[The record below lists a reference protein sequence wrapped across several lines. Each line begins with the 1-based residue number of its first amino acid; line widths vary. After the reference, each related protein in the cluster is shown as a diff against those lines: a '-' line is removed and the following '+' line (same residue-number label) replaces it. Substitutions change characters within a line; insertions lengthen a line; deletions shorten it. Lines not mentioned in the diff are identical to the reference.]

1 MNKFFTIVTL
11 TIIVSSLAFG
21 YEAGKQDNTGR
32 IVGVWKSINNIDNE
46 PQAVVTVNRSEK
58 QLEGKFVLRGLTFNG
73 QENVT
78 VELPIT
84 NASFN
89 GTTFS
94 FRVTFPG
101 TEKMVTDWELKLRKD
116 DEAAFDMVK
125 ENGNPAE
132 DAPSF
137 VMKRARTN

>member
-84 NASFN
+84 NASFD

-94 FRVTFPG
+94 FKVTFPG
-101 TEKMVTDWELKLRKD
+101 TEKIVTDWELKLRND
-116 DEAAFDMVK
+116 DEANFDMVK
-125 ENGNPAE
+125 ENGKPAE

>member
-1 MNKFFTIVTL
+1 VNKFFTIVTL
-11 TIIVSSLAFG
+11 VIIVSSLAFG

-32 IVGVWKSINNIDNE
+32 VVGIWKSLNDVNGA
-46 PQAVVTVNRSEK
+46 PQAVITVNRSGG
-58 QLEGKFVLRGLTFNG
+58 QFEGKFVFRGLTVNG

-78 VELPIT
+78 LELPIT
-84 NASFN
+84 NVSFD

-94 FRVTFPG
+94 FRVTFPEP
-101 TEKMVTDWELKLRKD
+101 EKSVTDWELKLRNGND
-116 DEAAFDMVK
+116 AEFDMVK
-125 ENGNPAE
+125 ENGKPVE

>member
-21 YEAGKQDNTGR
+21 YEVDKQDNTGR
-32 IVGVWKSINNIDNE
+32 IVGVWKSINNTNNE

-58 QLEGKFVLRGLTFNG
+58 QLEGKFVLRGLTHDG

-78 VELPIT
+78 VELTIT
-84 NASFN
+84 NASFD
-89 GTTFS
+89 GTTLS

-101 TEKMVTDWELKLRKD
+101 PEKIVTDWELKLRND

-125 ENGNPAE
+125 ENGEPAE

>member
-1 MNKFFTIVTL
+1 VNKFFTIITV

-21 YEAGKQDNTGR
+21 YEVGKQDNIRR
-32 IVGVWKSINNIDNE
+32 IIGVWKSINIINDE
-46 PQAVVTVNRSEK
+46 PQAVVTVNKSEK

>member
-1 MNKFFTIVTL
+1 VNKFFTIVTL

-21 YEAGKQDNTGR
+21 YEVGKQGNTGR
-32 IVGVWKSINNIDNE
+32 IVGVWKSINNINNE
-46 PQAVVTVNRSEK
+46 PQAVVTVNKSEK
-58 QLEGKFVLRGLTFNG
+58 QLEGKFVFRGLTHNG

-78 VELPIT
+78 LELPIT
-84 NASFN
+84 NASFD
-89 GTTFS
+89 GTAFS

-125 ENGNPAE
+125 ENDKPAE

>member
-125 ENGNPAE
+125 ENGSPAE

>member
-1 MNKFFTIVTL
+1 MNKFFTIFTV

-21 YEAGKQDNTGR
+21 YEVGKQDNIGR
-32 IVGVWKSINNIDNE
+32 IIGVWKSINNINDE
-46 PQAVVTVNRSEK
+46 PQAIVTVNKSEK

-89 GTTFS
+89 GITFS

>member
-1 MNKFFTIVTL
+1 MNKFFTIFTV

-21 YEAGKQDNTGR
+21 YEVGKQDNIGR
-32 IVGVWKSINNIDNE
+32 IIGVWKSINNINDE
-46 PQAVVTVNRSEK
+46 PQAIVTVNKSEK

>member
-11 TIIVSSLAFG
+11 IIIVSSLAFG
-21 YEAGKQDNTGR
+21 SEAGKQDNTSR
-32 IVGVWKSINNIDNE
+32 IVGIWKSLNDVNGA
-46 PQAVVTVNRSEK
+46 PQAVVTVTRLEK
-58 QLEGKFVLRGLTFNG
+58 QLEGKFVFRGLTVNG
-73 QENVT
+73 EENAT
-78 VELPIT
+78 VELSIT
-84 NASFN
+84 NVSFD

-101 TEKMVTDWELKLRKD
+101 PEKLVTDWELKLRND
-116 DEAAFDMVK
+116 NEAGFDMVK
-125 ENGNPAE
+125 ENGKPAE

>member
-1 MNKFFTIVTL
+1 MNKFFTIITV

-21 YEAGKQDNTGR
+21 YEVGKQDNIRR
-32 IVGVWKSINNIDNE
+32 IIGVWKSINIINDE
-46 PQAVVTVNRSEK
+46 PQAVVTVNKSEK

>member
-11 TIIVSSLAFG
+11 TIIVSSLAFS
-21 YEAGKQDNTGR
+21 YEVGKQDNTRR
-32 IVGVWKSINNIDNE
+32 IVGIWKSLDNVNNE
-46 PQAVVTVNRSEK
+46 PQAVVTINKSEK
-58 QLEGKFVLRGLTFNG
+58 QLEGKFVLRGLTVSG

-84 NASFN
+84 NASFD
-89 GTTFS
+89 GTTCS
-94 FRVTFPG
+94 FRVTFTGP
-101 TEKMVTDWELKLRKD
+101 EKMVTDWELKLRND
-116 DEAAFDMVK
+116 DEAGFDMVK
-125 ENGNPAE
+125 ENGQPVE

>member
-1 MNKFFTIVTL
+1 VNKFFTIVTL